1 MRFPRAISVRDDLS
15 VADCITASGA
25 VLHFFGAI
33 VFLTIKHSAIL
44 ETVRSEKKRKMENV
58 TEFGFYDCFF
68 DPIGVDYVY
77 QEEWEEKTQEN
88 SEGDTTLRS
97 CYSDF

>member
-1 MRFPRAISVRDDLS
+1 
-15 VADCITASGA
+15 
-25 VLHFFGAI
+25 
-33 VFLTIKHSAIL
+33 
-44 ETVRSEKKRKMENV
+44 VRSEKKRKMENV
-58 TEFGFYDCFF
+58 AEFGFYDCFF

>member
-1 MRFPRAISVRDDLS
+1 MIFRLPTVSPPLVPY
-15 VADCITASGA
+15 CI
-25 VLHFFGAI
+25 LWAI